1 MAKKR
6 ILIEVEVEE
15 GDSLDPSYT
24 YNPRVIFELNPI
36 EPGIEGNMEIVC
48 KRSEIQSKLAKY
60 DRTGMQSSATASS
73 RRIYDEPDE
82 EASTLLEDAA
92 NNILGGLGT
101 PVIKSIVEAIED
113 FVAPDR
119 VRNKRR

>member
-1 MAKKR
+1 MTGQ
-6 ILIEVEVEE
+6 EC
-15 GDSLDPSYT
+15 
-24 YNPRVIFELNPI
+24 RVQLP
-36 EPGIEGNMEIVC
+36 
-48 KRSEIQSKLAKY
+48 
-60 DRTGMQSSATASS
+60 SS

-92 NNILGGLGT
+92 NNIGGLGT

-119 VRNKRR
+119 VHNKRR